1 MIGELNI
8 DGVFVAPLAVW
19 AVVALGVNLVL
30 RQLLIRVGLYRMVWH
45 PALFDTALF
54 VILWAL
60 VAALSARLPFLLE
73 PVR

>member
-19 AVVALGVNLVL
+19 AVAALGVNLVL
-30 RQLLIRVGLYRMVWH
+30 RQVLIRVGLYRVVWH

-60 VAALSARLPFLLE
+60 VAALSAHLSFLLE

>member
-8 DGVFVAPLAVW
+8 DGVFIAPLAVW
-19 AVVALGVNLVL
+19 ALVALGVNLVL
-30 RQLLIRVGLYRMVWH
+30 RRVLMQLGLYRMVWH

-60 VAALSARLPFLLE
+60 VAALSAHLPFLLKT
-73 PVR
+73 VH

>member
-1 MIGELNI
+1 MIGELNF

-19 AVVALGVNLVL
+19 AVVALGVNLML
-30 RQLLIRVGLYRMVWH
+30 RQVLIRAGLYRVVWH

-60 VAALSARLPFLLE
+60 VAALSAHISFLLE

>member
-8 DGVFVAPLAVW
+8 EGVFVAPLAVW

-30 RQLLIRVGLYRMVWH
+30 RQVLIRVGLYRVVWH

-60 VAALSARLPFLLE
+60 VAALSAHLSFLLE
-73 PVR
+73 AVR

>member
-19 AVVALGVNLVL
+19 AVVALGVNLML
-30 RQLLIRVGLYRMVWH
+30 RQVLIRVGLYRVVWH

-54 VILWAL
+54 VLLWAL
-60 VAALSARLPFLLE
+60 VAALSAHISCLLE

>member
-30 RQLLIRVGLYRMVWH
+30 RQVLIRAGLYRMVWH

-60 VAALSARLPFLLE
+60 VAALSAHLAFLLE

>member
-8 DGVFVAPLAVW
+8 EGVFVAPLAVW
-19 AVVALGVNLVL
+19 AVVAFGVNQLL
-30 RQLLIRVGLYRMVWH
+30 RQVLIRVGLYRMVWH

-60 VAALSARLPFLLE
+60 VAALSAHLPFLQE

>member
-30 RQLLIRVGLYRMVWH
+30 RHVLIRIGLYRVVWH
-45 PALFDTALF
+45 PDLFDTALF

-60 VAALSARLPFLLE
+60 VAALSAHFQFLL